1 MILHLEVCIE
11 RMLRRRF
18 LPLFLLL
25 LLVGAT
31 AAQAADKFVAVII
44 TGNLPR
50 YQRSQEAFLRV
61 LRAGGLDE
69 SKVEVYVQTPN
80 PDPISLANSVRKA
93 VGINADLLFT
103 YGAQATLVA
112 RHEGRG
118 LPLLFADVY
127 DPVGLGLAK
136 TLAVPGVGISG
147 VSDKTPTATLLRT
160 FTDVFKGASIGALY
174 APGDAG
180 AALQVEDLERAAA
193 AHGLKVV
200 RQGATS
206 LDGVESAC
214 TSLCSQV
221 DALFVAESTILELRR
236 QQILASAAHRGIP
249 VISQIPG
256 LSDQGAL
263 MTIEADPEE
272 QGELA
277 GTYALQMLSADG
289 RDLVLPVRTPHK
301 VSLVINMKTAR
312 NLHLTIPFQAL
323 TQATR
328 VVK

>member
-1 MILHLEVCIE
+1 
-11 RMLRRRF
+11 MLRRRF
-18 LPLFLLL
+18 LFISLLL
-25 LLVGAT
+25 SLTIAT

-44 TGNLPR
+44 TGSLPR

-69 SKVEVYVQTPN
+69 SKVEIYVQTPN

-103 YGAQATLVA
+103 YGAPATLVA
-112 RHEGRG
+112 RSEGRG

-127 DPVGLGLAK
+127 DPVGLGLVK
-136 TLAVPGVGISG
+136 TLAVPGAGISG
-147 VSDKTPTATLLRT
+147 VSDKTPAETLLRT
-160 FTDVFKGASIGALY
+160 FADVFKGKSVGALY

-180 AALQVEDLERAAA
+180 SVLQIEDMERAAA
-193 AHGLKVV
+193 AQGLKVV
-200 RQGATS
+200 RFGVTDRHGLDQACGA
-206 LDGVESAC
+206 LGA
-214 TSLCSQV
+214 QV
-221 DALFVAESTILELRR
+221 DSLFVADSAILEMHSE
-236 QQILASAAHRGIP
+236 QILASAARQGLP

-256 LSDQGAL
+256 LCDLGAL
-263 MTIEADPEE
+263 MTIEADPAE

-277 GTYALQMLSADG
+277 GAYALRMLSAEG
-289 RDLVLPVRTPHK
+289 RDLVLPVRTPRK
-301 VSLVINMKTAR
+301 VSLVINMKAAKSM
-312 NLHLTIPFQAL
+312 HLTVPFQAL